1 MATGFYT
8 AASGMLMQQRSLNVI
23 ANNMANASTPGYK
36 TERVVSTTFE
46 QEFLVRQE
54 GYKKTYIG
62 TGDAVKIVEDVP
74 TNFDESY
81 VKTTDRPFDMAIMG
95 EGYYMIKDS
104 ADRLYLTRN
113 GHFDVDEEGY
123 LVLPGMGR
131 VQGSRGDIKVGG
143 SDFTIDGEGEIYNSK
158 DRRVGKL
165 NIIGVTEGTQLEK
178 FANGMYQIPE
188 GPEFEEIGDVPGIY
202 EMRTFT
208 IKQGALENSNTDF
221 NREMAL
227 LIETQRAFQSC
238 SKALMMVDEIEQK
251 AANIGSL

>member
-23 ANNMANASTPGYK
+23 ANNMANASTPGFK

-46 QEFLVRQE
+46 QELLMRQE
-54 GYKKTYIG
+54 GSRRTYIG
-62 TGDAVKIVEDVP
+62 SGDAVKVVEDVP

-81 VKTTDRPFDMAIMG
+81 IKNTERPFDMAIMG
-95 EGYYMIKDS
+95 DGYYMIKDS
-104 ADRLYLTRN
+104 ADRQYLTRN
-113 GHFDVDEEGY
+113 GHFDIDEDGY
-123 LVLPGMGR
+123 LILPGFGR

-143 SDFTIDGEGEIYNSK
+143 SDFTIDSDGEVYNAK
-158 DRRVGKL
+158 NRRVGKL
-165 NIIGVTEGTQLEK
+165 SIIGVTEGTQLEK
-178 FANGMYQIPE
+178 FANGMYQVPE
-188 GPEFEEIGDVPGIY
+188 GPDFEEVGDVPGIY
-202 EMRTFT
+202 EMREFT

-221 NREMAL
+221 NREISL